1 MKEYKIDTVNAILR
15 LYGRIYDE
23 LYDDKYRPLASN
35 SLGVDPEARPYDI
48 EEAGVDCYE
57 GRVRGDK
64 NLMDLVGACAKQRR
78 DCFVSDREVS
88 ALAWTLDELGVL
100 E

>member
-1 MKEYKIDTVNAILR
+1 MKEYKIDTVTAILR

-23 LYDDKYRPLASN
+23 LYEDEYRPFARN
-35 SLGVDPEARPYDI
+35 SLGVDPEAAPYDI
-48 EEAGVDCYE
+48 EEAGVNCYE
-57 GRVRGDK
+57 KRVLGNK
-64 NLMDLVGACAKQRR
+64 SLMSLVEACVKRQC
-78 DCFVSDREVS
+78 DCFTSDREVS

>member
-1 MKEYKIDTVNAILR
+1 MKEYKIDTVTAILR

-23 LYDDKYRPLASN
+23 LYEGDYQPFAN
-35 SLGVDPEARPYDI
+35 NGLGVDPEAAADDI
-48 EEAGVDCYE
+48 EEAGVNCYE
-57 GRVRGDK
+57 ERVLGNK
-64 NLMDLVGACAKQRR
+64 SLMSLVEALVKRR
-78 DCFVSDREVS
+78 CDCFTSDREVS